1 MAIILG
7 SKLVTDLN
15 ENRNVGIGITLPIS
29 KGNTGYFAQSYTSL
43 EQVKSNLKNLLL
55 TNRRERLMH
64 PNFGVGLRELLFSQ
78 NTQQL
83 EATIENEIETSVK
96 YWLPF
101 ISIDN
106 VVIEQKPEN
115 IDTNIFSV
123 SLTFS
128 IAGQQTLETIEFNV
142 TQ

>member
-7 SKLVTDLN
+7 SKLVGDLD
-15 ENRNVGIGITLPIS
+15 ENKNVGIGVTLPLS
-29 KGNTGYFAQSYTSL
+29 RGNTGYFAQSFTST

-55 TNRRERLMH
+55 TNRKERLMH

-78 NTQQL
+78 NTKDL
-83 EATIENEIETSVK
+83 ETRIENEIETSVK

-101 ISIDN
+101 ISIQDM
-106 VVIEQKPEN
+106 VIEQKPEN
-115 IDTNIFSV
+115 IDANIFSV

-128 IAGQQTLETIEFNV
+128 IAGQPTYETIEFNV